1 MAAPDPRFAE
11 VCPFRIRRDRGEY
24 LLLRRAAD
32 EPVYPGLWQFVTGR
46 VEEGET
52 AHAAAL
58 RELGEETGAAP
69 VGFWVVPA
77 VSAFYDASADAIRSV
92 ALFAAQLEEEAG
104 VRLSSEHDAFIWLTA
119 TEARRKLVWPG
130 QRTCLDVVEQYI
142 LGGEEAGRLLA
153 LPL

>member
-1 MAAPDPRFAE
+1 MKEHAVAAPEPRFAE
-11 VCPFRIRRDRGEY
+11 VCPFRIRRDRGEF
-24 LLLRRAAD
+24 LLLRRAPE
-32 EPVYPGLWQFVTGR
+32 EPVYPGLC
-46 VEEGET
+46 E
-52 AHAAAL
+52 L
-58 RELGEETGAAP
+58 REETGAVPA
-69 VGFWVVPA
+69 GFWVVPA

-104 VRLSSEHDAFIWLTA
+104 VRLSSEHDAFLWLTA
-119 TEARRKLVWPG
+119 ADARRKLVWPG